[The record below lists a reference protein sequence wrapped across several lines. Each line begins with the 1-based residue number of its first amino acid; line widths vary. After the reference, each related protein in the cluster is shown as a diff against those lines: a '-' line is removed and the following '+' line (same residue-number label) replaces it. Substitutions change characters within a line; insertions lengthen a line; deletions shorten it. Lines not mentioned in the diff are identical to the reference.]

1 MKKYNELNLTH
12 YEKESVDDI
21 LKEIHGD
28 DFTDYRNKW
37 YKANELKYF
46 PEYPLYIIIETNNY
60 CNMRCKMCPH
70 SLDSIKVPHKIDIP
84 SEIIDKIVEECK
96 IMKVPSILVGAY
108 TECLINPK
116 IKEILKK
123 IKSIGAVDNFII
135 TNGLKLTDDII
146 NTIIDLQYERLYISL
161 DAATPETYKKIRGHD
176 LCKIEKNINNLISAR
191 NNSNSKLPLIRT
203 SFVVMKDNYKERE
216 LFLEKWQNVVD
227 IVDFQKYVDY
237 IPTEQRSAD
246 IPNIPYPCP
255 DPFRTLTIRANGDI
269 LPCCTSYGESFVLG
283 NLSTTTLQEAFN
295 SEKMKELRKNI
306 LSGNMPIPCR
316 YCSQNFHE

>member
-1 MKKYNELNLTH
+1 MPPGCHPGLPDIPMTG
-12 YEKESVDDI
+12 DI
-21 LKEIHGD
+21 LPRHPCS
-28 DFTDYRNKW
+28 YRGPW
-37 YKANELKYF
+37 R
-46 PEYPLYIIIETNNY
+46 
-60 CNMRCKMCPH
+60 M
-70 SLDSIKVPHKIDIP
+70 PHKSTPDR
-84 SEIIDKIVEECK
+84 
-96 IMKVPSILVGAY
+96 Y
-108 TECLINPK
+108 TCHASPLCPCRRAHGSWRV
-116 IKEILKK
+116 LPC
-123 IKSIGAVDNFII
+123 NFII

>member
-1 MKKYNELNLTH
+1 MKKYDELTLTH

-21 LKEIHGD
+21 LTSIHGD
-28 DFTDYRNKW
+28 DFTRYRNQW
-37 YKANELKYF
+37 YLANELKYF

-70 SLDSIKVPHKIDIP
+70 SQDSIKLSQKNNISLDIV
-84 SEIIDKIVEECK
+84 DKIVEECK
-96 IMKVPSILVGAY
+96 VMRVPSILVGAY
-108 TECLINPK
+108 TECLINPQ
-116 IKEILKK
+116 IKEILTK
-123 IKSIGAVDNFII
+123 IKSIGAIDNFII
-135 TNGLKLTDDII
+135 TNGLKLTDDVIK
-146 NTIIDLQYERLYISL
+146 TIIDLQYERVYISL

-176 LCKIEKNINNLISAR
+176 LSKIERNISHLISAR
-191 NNSNSKLPLIRT
+191 KNSNSRLPLIRT
-203 SFVVMKDNYKERE
+203 SFVVMQENYHESK
-216 LFLEKWQNVVD
+216 LFLEKWQDVVD

-237 IPTEQRSAD
+237 VPTEQRNVVP
-246 IPNIPYPCP
+246 PNIPYSCP